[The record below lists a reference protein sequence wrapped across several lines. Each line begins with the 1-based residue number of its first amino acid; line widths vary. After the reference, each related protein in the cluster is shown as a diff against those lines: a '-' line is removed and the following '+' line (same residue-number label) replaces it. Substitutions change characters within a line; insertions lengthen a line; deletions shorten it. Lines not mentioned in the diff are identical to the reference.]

1 MRTFGLFLTLILMGL
16 WVCSLAL
23 ATEKC
28 LTCHKKSNP
37 ALYLQWKDSAHGKND
52 IGCLNCHEA
61 EESDVDAFKHNGET
75 IATLVTPKDCG
86 KCHEQIEKET
96 SASYHAHAGEILASA
111 DAYLA
116 HAAGG
121 HPIVIVG
128 CESCHGAKV
137 VIDPDAPN
145 KLSPTTWPNSGIGRL
160 NPDGSKGACNAC
172 HSRHSFSKYQA
183 RQPENCGKCHLGPDH
198 PQKEIFEE
206 SKHGIAYYG
215 YRDRLNLDNDKWVVV
230 EDY

>member
-1 MRTFGLFLTLILMGL
+1 
-16 WVCSLAL
+16 
-23 ATEKC
+23 
-28 LTCHKKSNP
+28 
-37 ALYLQWKDSAHGKND
+37 ALYLQWKDSGHGKNG
-52 IGCLNCHEA
+52 IGCLDCHEA

-128 CESCHGAKV
+128 CESC
-137 VIDPDAPN
+137 
-145 KLSPTTWPNSGIGRL
+145 
-160 NPDGSKGACNAC
+160 
-172 HSRHSFSKYQA
+172 
-183 RQPENCGKCHLGPDH
+183 
-198 PQKEIFEE
+198 
-206 SKHGIAYYG
+206 
-215 YRDRLNLDNDKWVVV
+215 
-230 EDY
+230 